1 MKNILFATFLLI
13 GGKTFAQKTTR
24 FTPAVGS
31 NWSNPLNWSNGKPDA
46 NDEVIVHVFLLN
58 SNCRVNENA
67 TVQDLYH
74 EDGGTIII
82 ENGNTLT
89 VNGNFYLSGTSSIVN
104 NGKLDIKGSIYKDGF
119 TRLQVFSSINV
130 EGSISFD

>member
-1 MKNILFATFLLI
+1 MKNILFVIFLLI
-13 GGKTFAQKTTR
+13 VGEIFAQNTTR
-24 FTPAVGS
+24 FTPGINS
-31 NWSNPLNWSNGKPDA
+31 NWSNTLNWFPSKPSV
-46 NDEVIVHVFLLN
+46 NDTAIIQVLLLK
-58 SNCRVNENA
+58 NCRVNENA

-74 EDGGTIII
+74 ENGGTLTI
-82 ENGNTLT
+82 ESGNTLT
-89 VNGNFYLSGTSSIVN
+89 VNGDFYLSGTSSIIN